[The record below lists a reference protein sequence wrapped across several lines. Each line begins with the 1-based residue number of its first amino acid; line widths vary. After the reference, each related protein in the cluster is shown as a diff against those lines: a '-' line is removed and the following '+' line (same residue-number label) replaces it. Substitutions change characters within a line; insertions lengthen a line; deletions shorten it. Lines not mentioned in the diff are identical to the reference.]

1 MPTVAEL
8 RGQCRTR
15 GLHTGGSKATLLA
28 RLATADVAHDVAQ
41 LPSPVEQAVASGAQ
55 VVDMSAVMSTNNAR
69 QAARQLA
76 DEAEDGMAN
85 Y

>member
-1 MPTVAEL
+1 MA
-8 RGQCRTR
+8 
-15 GLHTGGSKATLLA
+15 
-28 RLATADVAHDVAQ
+28 ADVAHDVAQ
-41 LPSPVEQAVASGAQ
+41 LPTPAEQAVASGAQ